1 MLAPLPTI
9 IENFEFMDE
18 WEDRYAYVIELGR
31 EMPRL
36 PPERCTEENRVHG
49 CESQVW
55 LESRLDESGG
65 KPILTLE
72 GESDS
77 SITRGLVA
85 LMIAIYAGKS
95 PEEIAATDGLDVF
108 RQLDFANHIT
118 SKRAGGLRAMNE
130 RIQREA
136 HKLSA

>member
-1 MLAPLPTI
+1 MLPPISTI
-9 IENFEFMDE
+9 IENFEFIEE

-65 KPILTLE
+65 RPVLVLQ
-72 GESDS
+72 GDSDS

-85 LMIAIYAGKS
+85 LMIAIYAGKT

-108 RQLDFANHIT
+108 KRLDFGNHIT

>member
-1 MLAPLPTI
+1 MLPPLPTI
-9 IENFEFMDE
+9 IENFEFLEE
-18 WEDRYAYVIELGR
+18 WDDRYAYVIELGR
-31 EMPRL
+31 AMPRL
-36 PPERCTEENRVHG
+36 SPEHCTEENRVHG

-55 LESRLDESGG
+55 LESHLDESGP
-65 KPILTLE
+65 KPILALA

-85 LMIAIYAGKS
+85 LMIAIYADKS
-95 PEEIAATDGLDVF
+95 PEEIAVTDGLDVF
-108 RQLDFANHIT
+108 RQLDFGNHIT

-136 HKLSA
+136 RKLSA

>member
-108 RQLDFANHIT
+108 RQLDFSNHIT